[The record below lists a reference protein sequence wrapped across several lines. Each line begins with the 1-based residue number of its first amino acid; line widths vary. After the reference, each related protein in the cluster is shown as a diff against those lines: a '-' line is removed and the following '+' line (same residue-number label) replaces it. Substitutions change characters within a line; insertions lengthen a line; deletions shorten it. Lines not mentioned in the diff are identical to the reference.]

1 LISLSIYLSLSR
13 SDVVGVIAVYILR
26 GARIFFFTADSQEG
40 ILFHPENYIIGH
52 GMGQPEKFFLKILLD
67 SLRFVI
73 ILLNL
78 AVLAGQGFDNPPS
91 LSPFRLFFPYPKQPA
106 FYLKRI
112 FSLPVVWLWLHY
124 RV

>member
-1 LISLSIYLSLSR
+1 MICTSLSG
-13 SDVVGVIAVYILR
+13 D
-26 GARIFFFTADSQEG
+26 RIFFFLYDNHKG

-52 GMGQPEKFFLKILLD
+52 GMGQPEKIIFQKVLLGD
-67 SLRFVI
+67 QWFVI
-73 ILLNL
+73 MLSNL